1 MQARLVQTTEM
12 PAGHAELHLMR
23 LGAIGEDIE
32 ICLALPSA
40 GNQMHLDPRDE
51 TRPWGSAEFWFRPPL
66 LRREG
71 DGAVLAL
78 DPATTFHLRA
88 NQPYILALRDAAG
101 QSAKAPLLGIALR
114 VPSTP
119 PKGWGMAKPAAAPN
133 PEPQPEPA
141 PAAPAP
147 AVSATA
153 PELVIEPRR
162 PVAPPSAGKKGGAP
176 LGLIL
181 GVVLLLAAIG
191 GGAWWWLNRS
201 AAPVAEA
208 PPAPAPATP
217 APAATPPARTLD
229 AARKALA
236 ADPAAADALA
246 LDKEH
251 LAARD
256 LDGAFLLFRAA
267 GEKGNAEAAVL
278 VGGFYDPATWSK
290 ETSPLPAPNA
300 DQAASWYRRA
310 AEAGDAEA
318 QYRLGMVLKS
328 GRTDGADGPEQAVG
342 WLRKAA
348 EQGHAKAKEAL
359 AQ

>member
-12 PAGHAELHLMR
+12 PAGHAELHLAR
-23 LGAIGEDIE
+23 LGAIGGDVE
-32 ICLALPSA
+32 ICLALPAA
-40 GNQMHLDPRDE
+40 GSQMHLDPRDE
-51 TRPWGSAEFWFRPPL
+51 TRPWGSAEFWFRPPV
-66 LRREG
+66 LRHDG
-71 DGAVLAL
+71 DGAVLGL

-101 QSAKAPLLGIALR
+101 RSAKAPLLGIALR

-119 PKGWGMAKPAAAPN
+119 PKGWGMAAVAV
-133 PEPQPEPA
+133 PEPPPAPA

-147 AVSATA
+147 AATAAPAAA

-162 PVAPPSAGKKGGAP
+162 PAAPAAAAGKGGAP
-176 LGLIL
+176 VGLIL
-181 GVVLLLAAIG
+181 GVVVLLAAIG
-191 GGAWWWLNRS
+191 GGAWWWLNRP

-208 PPAPAPATP
+208 P
-217 APAATPPARTLD
+217 APAAAPPARTLD

-246 LDKEH
+246 LGKEH
-251 LAARD
+251 LAAGD

-267 GEKGNAEAAVL
+267 GEKGDAEAAVL

-310 AEAGDAEA
+310 AEAGNAEA

-328 GRTDGADGPEQAVG
+328 GKTDGADGPEQAVG

-348 EQGHAKAKEAL
+348 EQGHARAKEAL
-359 AQ
+359 GQ

>member
-12 PAGHAELHLMR
+12 PAGHAELHLAR
-23 LGAIGEDIE
+23 LGAIGEDVE
-32 ICLALPSA
+32 ICLALPAA
-40 GNQMHLDPRDE
+40 GSQMHLDPRDE
-51 TRPWGSAEFWFRPPL
+51 TRPWGSAEFWFRPPV

-71 DGAVLAL
+71 DGAVLGL

-101 QSAKAPLLGIALR
+101 QSARAPLLGIALR

-119 PKGWGMAKPAAAPN
+119 PKGWGMAAVAVPDPR
-133 PEPQPEPA
+133 PEPA
-141 PAAPAP
+141 PAAPVPPVTAAP
-147 AVSATA
+147 APA

-162 PVAPPSAGKKGGAP
+162 PAAPAAAARKGGAP
-176 LGLIL
+176 AGLIV

-191 GGAWWWLNRS
+191 GGAWWWLNRP

-208 PPAPAPATP
+208 PAAPATP
-217 APAATPPARTLD
+217 APAAAPPARTLD

-246 LDKEH
+246 LGKEH

-290 ETSPLPAPNA
+290 ETSPLPAANA

-328 GRTDGADGPEQAVG
+328 GKTDGADGPEQAVG

-359 AQ
+359 GQ

>member
-12 PAGHAELHLMR
+12 PAGHAELHLAR
-23 LGAIGEDIE
+23 LGAIGADVE
-32 ICLALPSA
+32 ICLALPAA
-40 GNQMHLDPRDE
+40 GSQMHLDPRDE
-51 TRPWGSAEFWFRPPL
+51 TKPWGSAEFWFRPPV
-66 LRREG
+66 LRRDG
-71 DGAVLAL
+71 DAAVLGL

-119 PKGWGMAKPAAAPN
+119 PKGWGMAAVPV
-133 PEPQPEPA
+133 PEPAPEPA

-147 AVSATA
+147 AAPA
-153 PELVIEPRR
+153 PPPELVIEPRR
-162 PVAPPSAGKKGGAP
+162 PAAPPAAERKGAAP
-176 LGLIL
+176 IGLIL
-181 GVVLLLAAIG
+181 GVVVLLAAIG
-191 GGAWWWLNRS
+191 GGAWWWLNRP

-208 PPAPAPATP
+208 PA
-217 APAATPPARTLD
+217 APAAAPPARTLD

-246 LDKEH
+246 LGKEH

-256 LDGAFLLFRAA
+256 LDGAFLLLRAA

-328 GRTDGADGPEQAVG
+328 GKTDGADGPEQAVG

-348 EQGHAKAKEAL
+348 EQGHGKAKEAL